1 VVIQKKGSK
10 RLWLPLA
17 ENVCKLIRRSQP
29 IELLIASYLEP
40 HFVDQ
45 VRRVDGV
52 RVMYEPSLLPQ
63 PRYLCDHVGHPLQR
77 TSKDEDRWRGYLA
90 DAEVLFD
97 FDYTNIKVLKTL
109 IPKVRWIQATST
121 GIGQLLVRTELI
133 DSPIIF
139 TTARG
144 IHSKPLADF
153 VLMAILWFAKDGFRM
168 VRDQAAHRWVR
179 YCGHDLRDA
188 TVGIV
193 GFGTIGREVA
203 RACRAMGMRVI
214 ATKRAAGPGDDD
226 ADADRLVPPNGLT
239 SLLGVAD
246 YVVLA
251 LPQTPQTEKILGQ
264 RELTA
269 TKRGAV
275 LINVARGAVV
285 DEDALIAALRDGH
298 LGGAALD
305 VLSTEPPAADNPL
318 WSMPNVLISPHSAST
333 VASENA
339 RLTDL
344 LCDNLVRYVNSEPLL
359 NIFDRERLY

>member
-1 VVIQKKGSK
+1 MIDV
-10 RLWLPLA
+10 
-17 ENVCKLIRRSQP
+17 
-29 IELLIASYLEP
+29 LIASYLESN
-40 HFVDQ
+40 FVDQ
-45 VRRVDGV
+45 IRAIKGV
-52 RVMYEPSLLPQ
+52 RVTYEPALLPQ

-77 TSKDEDRWRGYLA
+77 TVKDEQRWRGHLA
-90 DAEVLFD
+90 GAEVLFD
-97 FDYTNIKVLKTL
+97 FDYTNIKILKTL
-109 IPKVRWIQATST
+109 IPKVRWIQGSST

-133 DSPIIF
+133 DSPITF

-144 IHSKPLADF
+144 IHAKPLADF

-179 YCGHDLRDA
+179 YCGRDVRGA

-203 RACRAMGMRVI
+203 RACRALGMRVI
-214 ATKRAAGPGDDD
+214 ATKRTAVAGDHDAA
-226 ADADRLVPPNGLT
+226 ADTLVPVGDLG

-251 LPQTPQTEKILGQ
+251 IPQTPGTEGILGQ
-264 RELTA
+264 KQLTA
-269 TKRGAV
+269 MKRGAV
-275 LINVARGAVV
+275 LINVARGVVV
-285 DEDALIAALRDGH
+285 DEDALISALRDGR

-318 WSMPNVLISPHSAST
+318 WNMPNVLISPHSAST

-339 RLTDL
+339 ALTEL
-344 LCDNLVRYVNSEPLL
+344 FCDNLLRYMNGEPLL
-359 NIFDRERLY
+359 NMFDREWLY

>member
-1 VVIQKKGSK
+1 M
-10 RLWLPLA
+10 
-17 ENVCKLIRRSQP
+17 RRSRP
-29 IELLIASYLEP
+29 VDVLIASYLEP
-40 HFVDQ
+40 NFVDQ
-45 VRRVDGV
+45 IRRIDGSHV
-52 RVMYEPSLLPQ
+52 TYEPALLPQ

-77 TSKDEDRWRGYLA
+77 SSEDEQRWRGHLA

-97 FDYTNIKVLKTL
+97 FDYTNLKILKTL
-109 IPKVRWIQATST
+109 IPKVRWIQGTST
-121 GIGQLLVRTELI
+121 GIGQLLLRTGLI
-133 DSPIIF
+133 DSSVIF

-144 IHSKPLADF
+144 IHAKPLADF

-168 VRDQAAHRWVR
+168 VREKAAHRWMR
-179 YCGHDLRDA
+179 YCGRDVSGA
-188 TVGIV
+188 TVGMV

-203 RACRAMGMRVI
+203 RACRAMGMRVM
-214 ATKRAAGPGDDD
+214 ATKRTVRPGERD
-226 ADADRLVPPNGLT
+226 ADADRLVPLSDLG

-251 LPQTPQTEKILGQ
+251 VPQTPQTERLLGPK
-264 RELTA
+264 ELRA

-285 DEDALIAALRDGH
+285 DEDALIEALRDGH

-305 VLSTEPPAADNPL
+305 VLATEPPPGDSPL
-318 WSMPNVLISPHSAST
+318 WNMPNVLLSPHSAST

-344 LCDNLVRYVNSEPLL
+344 LCDNLVRYMNDEPLL
-359 NIFDRERLY
+359 NVFDRERLY

>member
-1 VVIQKKGSK
+1 
-10 RLWLPLA
+10 
-17 ENVCKLIRRSQP
+17 LIDV
-29 IELLIASYLEP
+29 LIASYLEP
-40 HFVDQ
+40 NFVDQ
-45 VRRVDGV
+45 VRRINGV
-52 RVMYEPSLLPQ
+52 RVTYEPALLPR

-77 TSKDEDRWRGYLA
+77 TSKDEQRLRGYLA

-97 FDYTNIKVLKTL
+97 FDHTNIKILKTL
-109 IPKVRWIQATST
+109 IPKARWIQGTST
-121 GIGQLLVRTELI
+121 GIGQLLVRTGLI
-133 DSPIIF
+133 ESSIIF

-153 VLMAILWFAKDGFRM
+153 VLMAILWFAKDGFHM

-179 YCGHDLRDA
+179 YCGRDVRGA
-188 TVGIV
+188 AVGIV

-203 RACRAMGMRVI
+203 KVCRAMGMRVI
-214 ATKRAAGPGDDD
+214 ATKRTVGPGDHDPD
-226 ADADRLVPPNGLT
+226 ADQLVPLGELA
-239 SLLGVAD
+239 SLLGVSD

-251 LPQTPQTEKILGQ
+251 IPQTPQTERILGQ
-264 RELTA
+264 KELAA

-275 LINVARGAVV
+275 LVNVARGAVV
-285 DEDALIAALRDGH
+285 DEDAVIAALRDGH

-318 WSMPNVLISPHSAST
+318 WNMPNVLISPHSAST

-344 LCDNLVRYVNSEPLL
+344 FCGNLVRYLSGEPLL
-359 NIFDRERLY
+359 NVFDRERLY